1 MKVYKLLVAI
11 RITVALIIFGSLTT
25 NQAQTS
31 PEQVSRVQRAI
42 YVFNIAQQV
51 NWSPQSGDT
60 FKIGV
65 LGPDRTIIDF
75 KSIAQKR
82 QIQSKS
88 VEVFNFL
95 SVKDIADIDVL
106 YVNKKYNFQMPYI
119 IQSLQGKGVLIM
131 SEGYAFNAS
140 MINIIRVGNTFRH
153 QINEELLR
161 SNNFVIAPSLKFY
174 AIKTSQKWQSLFI
187 EAQDSLNLARQ
198 NVKRKDSLI
207 IAHQREINS
216 KNEIIDTIQEIVK
229 LKDDSIQDLLDEDE
243 IQKQTIKEK
252 REITKELEIEN
263 ESQLEEL
270 ERRERILAQNAKEIE
285 RNQDSINNQNLNLS
299 VQKKTLDEQ
308 SVALSLRENINWLLG
323 IIALLFLVAG
333 FIVYKNYQSKSKLA
347 KQLTL
352 QNAKI
357 LAQAEELSQKNEDL
371 EQFAYI
377 ASHDLQEP
385 LNTISSFIGLIKND
399 YGEQFDDLGKQ
410 SLVFIEEA
418 SERMTKLINVLL
430 EYSRIGKTRNFTSV
444 DCNKIVQDVEKDIYT
459 LIKRKKATITNTKL
473 PILMGSEIELRLLF
487 QNLITNA
494 LKFCPEDKNPT
505 LKIEVIKTASLENL
519 DEHVW
524 QFSFTD
530 NGIGIRKDHQE
541 RIFSIF
547 QRLHTTDQ
555 YKGTGI
561 GLAHCKKIVGIHKGN
576 IWVTSKINEGSTF
589 YVTIPIN
596 PEVE

>member
-1 MKVYKLLVAI
+1 MKVYKLLAAI
-11 RITVALIIFGSLTT
+11 RITVALIIFGSLTS
-25 NQAQTS
+25 QAQTS

-82 QIQSKS
+82 QIQSKP

-95 SVKDIADIDVL
+95 SVKDIADVDVL

-119 IQSLQGKGVLIM
+119 LQSLQGKGVLIM

>member
-25 NQAQTS
+25 SQAQTS

-119 IQSLQGKGVLIM
+119 IQSLQEKGVLIM

-187 EAQDSLNLARQ
+187 EAQDSLNVTRQ

-207 IAHQREINS
+207 LAHQREINS
-216 KNEIIDTIQEIVK
+216 KNEIIDTIQETVK
-229 LKDDSIQDLLDEDE
+229 LKDNSIQDLLEEDE

-252 REITKELEIEN
+252 KEITKELEIEN

-270 ERRERILAQNAKEIE
+270 ERKERILAQNAKVIE
-285 RNQDSINNQNLNLS
+285 RNQDSIINQNINLL
-299 VQKKTLDEQ
+299 VQKKVLDEQ
-308 SVALSLRENINWLLG
+308 SVELSLRENINWLLG

-333 FIVYKNYQSKSKLA
+333 FIVYKNYHLKSKLA

-430 EYSRIGKTRNFTSV
+430 EYSRIGKTRNFTFV
-444 DCNKIVQDVEKDIYT
+444 DCNKIVQDLEKDIYT
-459 LIKRKKATITNTKL
+459 LIKRKKAIITYTKL
-473 PILMGSEIELRLLF
+473 PVLMGSEIELRLLF

-494 LKFCPEDKNPT
+494 LKFCPEDRNPT

-561 GLAHCKKIVGIHKGN
+561 GLAHCKKIVAIHKGN

-589 YVTIPIN
+589 YVTIPIT
-596 PEVE
+596 PEVV

>member
-1 MKVYKLLVAI
+1 MKDFKLLTALKI
-11 RITVALIIFGSLTT
+11 MVALIIFGSSAQI
-25 NQAQTS
+25 QAQTNV
-31 PEQVSRVQRAI
+31 EQVARVQRAI
-42 YVFNIAQQV
+42 YVYNIAQQV
-51 NWSPQSGDT
+51 NWSSQSGDT

-82 QIQSKS
+82 QIQSKP
-88 VEVFNFL
+88 VEIINFL
-95 SVKDIADIDVL
+95 SVKDIAGVDVL

-119 IQSLQGKGVLIM
+119 LQSIEGKGILVI
-131 SEGYAFNAS
+131 SEGYAFNDS

-161 SNNFVIAPSLKFY
+161 SNDFVIAPSLKFY

-187 EAQDSLNLARQ
+187 EAQDSLNLAKQ
-198 NVKRKDSLI
+198 NSKRKDSLI

-229 LKDDSIQDLLDEDE
+229 LKNNSIQDLLDEDE
-243 IQKQTIKEK
+243 IQKQTLEEK
-252 REITKELEIEN
+252 QEIAKELEIEN

-270 ERRERILAQNAKEIE
+270 ERRQRILVQNAEEIE
-285 RNQDSINNQNLNLS
+285 RNQDSIDNQNLNLS
-299 VQKKTLDEQ
+299 VQKKALDEQ
-308 SVALSLRENINWLLG
+308 SVELSLRENINWLLG
-323 IIALLFLVAG
+323 IIAFLFLVAG
-333 FIVYKNYQSKSKLA
+333 FIIYKNYQSKSKLA
-347 KQLTL
+347 KQLVL

-385 LNTISSFIGLIKND
+385 LNTISSFIGLIRND
-399 YGEQFDDLGKQ
+399 YSAQFDDLGNQ
-410 SLVFIEEA
+410 SLEFIEEA
-418 SERMTKLINVLL
+418 SERMAKLINVLL
-430 EYSRIGKTRNFTSV
+430 EYSRIGKTRSFTEV
-444 DCNKIVQDVEKDIYT
+444 DCNKMVQDLEKDIYA
-459 LIKRKKATITNTKL
+459 LIKRKNATITYSNL
-473 PILMGSEIELRLLF
+473 PTLMGSEIELRLLF

-494 LKFCPEDKNPT
+494 LKFCAEDTSPT
-505 LKIEVIKTASLENL
+505 LHIEVSETASLENPN
-519 DEHVW
+519 EKMW
-524 QFSFTD
+524 QFSFKD

-547 QRLHTTDQ
+547 QRLHTKDQ

-576 IWVTSKINEGSTF
+576 IWVTSKINKGSTF
-589 YVTIPIN
+589 YFTIPMS
-596 PEVE
+596 PEVV

>member
-1 MKVYKLLVAI
+1 MKDFKLLTAL
-11 RITVALIIFGSLTT
+11 RIVVALIIFGSSIQV
-25 NQAQTS
+25 QAQANV
-31 PEQVSRVQRAI
+31 EQVSRVQRAI
-42 YVFNIAQQV
+42 YVFNTAQQV

-82 QIQSKS
+82 QIQSKP
-88 VEVFNFL
+88 VEIINFL
-95 SVKDIADIDVL
+95 AVKDIADVDIL
-106 YVNKKYNFQMPYI
+106 YVNKKYNFQMSYI
-119 IQSLQGKGVLIM
+119 LQSVEGKGILVI
-131 SEGYAFNAS
+131 SEGYAFNDS

-161 SNNFVIAPSLKFY
+161 NNSFVIAPSLKFY

-187 EAQDSLNLARQ
+187 EAQDSLELVRQ
-198 NVKRKDSLI
+198 NAKRKDSLI

-229 LKDDSIQDLLDEDE
+229 LKNNSIQSLLDEDE
-243 IQKQTIKEK
+243 LQKQTIEEK
-252 REITKELEIEN
+252 QEIAKELEVEN

-270 ERRERILAQNAKEIE
+270 ERRQRILVENAKEIE
-285 RNQDSINNQNLNLS
+285 RNQDSIDRQKLS
-299 VQKKTLDEQ
+299 LSAQKKVLDEQ
-308 SVALSLRENINWLLG
+308 SVALSLRKNINWLLG
-323 IIALLFLVAG
+323 IIAFLFLVAG
-333 FIVYKNYQSKSKLA
+333 FIIYKNYQSKSKLA
-347 KQLTL
+347 KQLAL

-399 YGEQFDDLGKQ
+399 YSAQFDDLGNQ
-410 SLVFIEEA
+410 SLEFIEEA
-418 SERMTKLINVLL
+418 SERMNKLINVLL
-430 EYSRIGKTRNFTSV
+430 EYSRIGKTRNFTQV
-444 DCNKIVQDVEKDIYT
+444 DCNKIVHDLEKDIYA
-459 LIKRKKATITNTKL
+459 LIHRKKASITYKNL
-473 PILMGSEIELRLLF
+473 PTVMGSEIELRLLF

-494 LKFCPEDKNPT
+494 LKFCAEDISPT
-505 LKIEVIKTASLENL
+505 LAIEVSETVSSENPN
-519 DEHVW
+519 EKMW
-524 QFSFTD
+524 QFAFSD
-530 NGIGIRKDHQE
+530 NGIGIQKDHQE

-547 QRLHTTDQ
+547 QRLHTKDQ

-561 GLAHCKKIVGIHKGN
+561 GLAHCKKIVGIHKGT
-576 IWVTSKINEGSTF
+576 IWVNSKINKGSTF
-589 YVTIPIN
+589 YFTIPMT
-596 PEVE
+596 PELL

>member
-1 MKVYKLLVAI
+1 MKDFKLLTALKI
-11 RITVALIIFGSLTT
+11 MVALIIFGSSTQI
-25 NQAQTS
+25 QAQTS
-31 PEQVSRVQRAI
+31 IEQVSRVQRAI

-82 QIQSKS
+82 QIQSKP
-88 VEVFNFL
+88 VEIINFL
-95 SVKDIADIDVL
+95 TVKDIADVDIL

-119 IQSLQGKGVLIM
+119 LQSSEGKGILVM

-140 MINIIRVGNTFRH
+140 MINIVRVGNTFRH

-161 SNNFVIAPSLKFY
+161 SNDFVIAPSLKFY

-187 EAQDSLNLARQ
+187 EAQDSLNLAKQ
-198 NVKRKDSLI
+198 NAKRKDSLI

-229 LKDDSIQDLLDEDE
+229 LKNNSIQDLLDEDE
-243 IQKQTIKEK
+243 IQKQTIEEK
-252 REITKELEIEN
+252 QEIAKELEVEN

-270 ERRERILAQNAKEIE
+270 ERRQRILVQNAEEIE
-285 RNQDSINNQNLNLS
+285 RNQDSIDNQNLNLS
-299 VQKKTLDEQ
+299 VQKKVLDEQ
-308 SVALSLRENINWLLG
+308 SVELSLRENINWLLG

-333 FIVYKNYQSKSKLA
+333 FIIYKNYQSKSKLA
-347 KQLTL
+347 KQLAV

-357 LAQAEELSQKNEDL
+357 QAQAEELSQKNEDL

-385 LNTISSFIGLIKND
+385 LNTISSFIGLIRND
-399 YGEQFDDLGKQ
+399 YSAQFDDLGNQ
-410 SLVFIEEA
+410 SLEFIEEA
-418 SERMTKLINVLL
+418 SERMAKLINVLL
-430 EYSRIGKTRNFTSV
+430 EYSRIGKTRSFKQV
-444 DCNKIVQDVEKDIYT
+444 DCNKLVEDLEKDIYA
-459 LIKRKKATITNTKL
+459 LIKRKKASITYAKL
-473 PILMGSEIELRLLF
+473 PILMGSEVELRLLF

-494 LKFCPEDKNPT
+494 LKFCAEGTSPT
-505 LKIEVIKTASLENL
+505 LHIEVSKTASLENPN
-519 DEHVW
+519 EKMW
-524 QFSFTD
+524 QFSFKD

-589 YVTIPIN
+589 YFTIPMN
-596 PEVE
+596 PEAE

>member
-1 MKVYKLLVAI
+1 MKDFKLLMALKI
-11 RITVALIIFGSLTT
+11 MVALIIFGSSTQI
-25 NQAQTS
+25 QAQTS
-31 PEQVSRVQRAI
+31 IEQVSRVQRAI

-82 QIQSKS
+82 QIQSKP
-88 VEVFNFL
+88 VEIINFL
-95 SVKDIADIDVL
+95 TVKDIADVDIL

-119 IQSLQGKGVLIM
+119 LQSSEGKGILVM

-140 MINIIRVGNTFRH
+140 MINIVRVGNTFRH

-161 SNNFVIAPSLKFY
+161 SNDFVIAPSLKFY

-187 EAQDSLNLARQ
+187 EAQDSLNLAKQ
-198 NVKRKDSLI
+198 IAKRKDSLI
-207 IAHQREINS
+207 IAHQREINN

-229 LKDDSIQDLLDEDE
+229 LKNNSIQDLLDEDE
-243 IQKQTIKEK
+243 IQKQTIEEK
-252 REITKELEIEN
+252 QEIAKELEVEN

-270 ERRERILAQNAKEIE
+270 ERRQRILVQNAEEIE
-285 RNQDSINNQNLNLS
+285 RNQDSIDNQNLNLS
-299 VQKKTLDEQ
+299 VQKKVLDEQ
-308 SVALSLRENINWLLG
+308 SVELSLRENINWLLG

-333 FIVYKNYQSKSKLA
+333 FVIYKNYQSKSNLA
-347 KQLTL
+347 KQLAL

-357 LAQAEELSQKNEDL
+357 QAQAEELSQKNEDL

-385 LNTISSFIGLIKND
+385 LNTISSFIGLIRND
-399 YGEQFDDLGKQ
+399 YSAQFDDLGNQ
-410 SLVFIEEA
+410 SLEFIEEA
-418 SERMTKLINVLL
+418 SERMAKLINVLL
-430 EYSRIGKTRNFTSV
+430 EYSRIGKTRSFKQV
-444 DCNKIVQDVEKDIYT
+444 DCNKLVEDLEKDIYS
-459 LIKRKKATITNTKL
+459 LIKRKKASITYAKL
-473 PILMGSEIELRLLF
+473 PILMGSEVELRLLF

-494 LKFCPEDKNPT
+494 LKFCAEGTSPT
-505 LKIEVIKTASLENL
+505 LHIEVSKTASLENPN
-519 DEHVW
+519 EKMW
-524 QFSFTD
+524 QFSFKD

-589 YVTIPIN
+589 YFTIPMN
-596 PEVE
+596 PEAE